1 MSNPAPLL
9 EVNNLKVH
17 YPIRSGLLSRVT
29 GHVRAVNDVRF
40 TLGPSETLGIVGE
53 SGCGKSTLGRTLVRL
68 EMPTEGAVRINGH
81 DIHRLGGADLRK
93 VRGDIQM
100 VFQDP
105 FASINPRHRV
115 SDIIGAPLRIHG
127 RGSAAER
134 REQVAELMAQV
145 GLRPDQAENF
155 PHQFSGGQRQRIG
168 IARALALHPKVIVCD
183 EPVSA
188 LDVSIQAQILNL
200 MKDLQERLGLSYVF
214 ISHDLGVV
222 QHVSHRIA
230 VMYLGHVV
238 ELAERK
244 QLYAMPKHP
253 YTQMLMQAAPV
264 EHPRQRNRTVVSAVP
279 PGGLKP
285 YSGTGC
291 AFVRVCPIRKDHCFT
306 QRPPLTKRDD
316 GRLLACHER

>member
-1 MSNPAPLL
+1 MSTPAPLL
-9 EVNNLKVH
+9 AVSDLKVH
-17 YPIRSGLLSRVT
+17 YPIRTGLLSRVSD
-29 GHVRAVNDVRF
+29 HVRAVNDVRF
-40 TLGPSETLGIVGE
+40 TLGPSETLGVVGE

-68 EMPTEGAVRINGH
+68 EMPTAGSVRINGQ
-81 DIHRLGGADLRK
+81 DIHRMGRSVLRGI
-93 VRGDIQM
+93 RGDIQM

-115 SDIIGAPLRIHG
+115 SDIISAPLHVHG
-127 RGSAAER
+127 RGNAAER
-134 REQVAELMAQV
+134 RERVAELMSQV
-145 GLRPDQAENF
+145 GLRPDQAANF

-168 IARALALHPKVIVCD
+168 IARALALNPKVIVCD

-238 ELAERK
+238 ELADRRS
-244 QLYAMPKHP
+244 LYAMPKHP
-253 YTQMLMQAAPV
+253 YTEMLLQAVPV
-264 EHPRQRNRTVVSAVP
+264 EHPRQRNRKVVSAVP

-306 QRPPLTKRDD
+306 QRPALTQRED
-316 GRLLACHER
+316 GRLFACHER